1 MEDKQEKMV
10 TYAEDGTK
18 ITCVFETGREKA
30 AKRLYDSFV
39 DLVRDKM
46 SDEPSELWEEIKNE
60 KTESTDH
67 DLRKNP

>member
-1 MEDKQEKMV
+1 M
-10 TYAEDGTK
+10 
-18 ITCVFETGREKA
+18 FETGREKA
-30 AKRLYDSFV
+30 AKRLYDAFV

-46 SDEPSELWEEIKNE
+46 SDEPSKLWEEIKNE